1 MDEINRAISL
11 GNFGAKTD
19 RILVQIQDIIKS
31 TPTLPTEK
39 INQLSSVLDQMSK
52 IIDDI
57 MEGK

>member
-1 MDEINRAISL
+1 MDEINKALSL

-57 MEGK
+57 MEVK

>member
-1 MDEINRAISL
+1 MDEINRALSL

-57 MEGK
+57 LK

>member
-1 MDEINRAISL
+1 MDEINRVISL

-57 MEGK
+57 LK

>member
-57 MEGK
+57 LK